1 MGIELPLAKRRQQ
14 RATDKL
20 TPRIGE
26 LLSSLCPVD
35 ARPYNEHGL
44 CPTCGKAK
52 PASSTTVEKPTLS
65 PEEQKQAELREQF
78 YARYDRLLA
87 EREAEAV
94 RRQEKAEKKE
104 KPTSV
109 VEQAKAFVGPG
120 GRALF

>member
-14 RATDKL
+14 RATDKMSKGVAAL
-20 TPRIGE
+20 HERT
-26 LLSSLCPVD
+26 CPVD
-35 ARPYNEHGL
+35 AVPLTAKGQ
-44 CPTCGKAK
+44 CPVCGRRFS
-52 PASSTTVEKPTLS
+52 PSTTVETGKKPALT
-65 PEEQKQAELREQF
+65 EEEKTKAELREQF

-87 EREAEAV
+87 EREQE
-94 RRQEKAEKKE
+94 RQKLADKKE